1 MAKEAC
7 IRWGAHWRQLA
18 NTIEPFMCGGY
29 TAFMANYFDHLLNFG
44 TPALSSGT
52 DEARQFTF
60 GVQINHSEIRPRHD
74 VVHLRGCV
82 LRVKWSV

>member
-18 NTIEPFMCGGY
+18 NIIEPFMCGGY

-44 TPALSSGT
+44 TLAHLLEQMKLGSSQL
-52 DEARQFTF
+52 ECR
-60 GVQINHSEIRPRHD
+60 
-74 VVHLRGCV
+74 C
-82 LRVKWSV
+82 